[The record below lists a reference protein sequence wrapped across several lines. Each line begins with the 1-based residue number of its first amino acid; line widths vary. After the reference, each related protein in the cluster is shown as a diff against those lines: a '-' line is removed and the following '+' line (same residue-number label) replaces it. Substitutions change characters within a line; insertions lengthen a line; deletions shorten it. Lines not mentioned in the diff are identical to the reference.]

1 MNIFFS
7 AKKCVNKDCLTYG
20 PPRLSDD
27 GIMHRKHL
35 PNPMPSDD
43 SKHYKAFDKV
53 IGTETDESHMPS
65 LKTTKNRK
73 HIIPFNPLQQ
83 HALNT
88 RLVIEYSECDKLH
101 VIFAQKKLTPQEIKS
116 FKHITSSLFYTC
128 GASLQE
134 FKGQVH
140 NPCESV
146 LDKTFVKENHSCI
159 KPIETIYY
167 SCKIYPDRCTWCSS
181 KRKLTTTPNSFPIC
195 SACKAANKK
204 TVLKKRQRKHIE

>member
-1 MNIFFS
+1 
-7 AKKCVNKDCLTYG
+7 
-20 PPRLSDD
+20 
-27 GIMHRKHL
+27 
-35 PNPMPSDD
+35 MPSGN
-43 SKHYKAFDKV
+43 SKHYKEFDEV
-53 IGTETDESHMPS
+53 IGTETHESHMLS
-65 LKTTKNRK
+65 LKTSKNRM
-73 HIIPFNPLQQ
+73 HNILFNPLQQ

-88 RLVIEYSECDKLH
+88 QLVIECSKYDKPRI
-101 VIFAQKKLTPQEIKS
+101 VFAQKELTPQEIKS
-116 FKHITSSLFYTC
+116 FKCITSSLFHTC

-134 FKGQVH
+134 FKGQVD

-204 TVLKKRQRKHIE
+204 TVLKKRQRKDIE

>member
-1 MNIFFS
+1 M
-7 AKKCVNKDCLTYG
+7 
-20 PPRLSDD
+20 
-27 GIMHRKHL
+27 
-35 PNPMPSDD
+35 
-43 SKHYKAFDKV
+43 SKQRNLVEKNSENEALFA
-53 IGTETDESHMPS
+53 ETCAPCIDLINQNFEQLS
-65 LKTTKNRK
+65 LKDKK
-73 HIIPFNPLQQ
+73 FICLDP
-83 HALNT
+83 ALS
-88 RLVIEYSECDKLH
+88 RDIDKLFNSLKLDH
-101 VIFAQKKLTPQEIKS
+101 DLATHDGVSVVGVTSLSLFLLKKKLTLQEIKS

-134 FKGQVH
+134 FKEQVH